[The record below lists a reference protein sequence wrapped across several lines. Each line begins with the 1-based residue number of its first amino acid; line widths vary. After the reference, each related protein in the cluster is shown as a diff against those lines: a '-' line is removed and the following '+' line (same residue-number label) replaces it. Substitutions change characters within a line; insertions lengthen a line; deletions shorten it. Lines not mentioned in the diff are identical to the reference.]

1 MWLRPAFLQ
10 DLAVTHVCVSDEEH
24 KQAFGRDACECVCC
38 LFTTCS
44 RRVGSVLSWVAPA
57 RCPAL
62 TFSSVSVCESSAW
75 VLSLHAD
82 RTPVSS
88 QFSPLAE
95 D

>member
-1 MWLRPAFLQ
+1 MWLLPAFLQ

-24 KQAFGRDACECVCC
+24 KQAFGWDACERVCC
-38 LFTTCS
+38 LFTAGS
-44 RRVGSVLSWVAPA
+44 RRVGSVLPWGAHE

-62 TFSSVSVCESSAW
+62 PFSSVSVCDSNAW